1 VIQFSVAARDLCPSE
16 PPIQWVSA
24 VQRTGP
30 EADRF
35 AEIRNDVISHVST
48 RRVQGTPSLC
58 YLIVH
63 ENGRSC

>member
-1 VIQFSVAARDLCPSE
+1 MVQFSAAARDLRPSE

-35 AEIRNDVISHVST
+35 AEVRNDVISHVSSC
-48 RRVQGTPSLC
+48 RVQGTPSLYC
-58 YLIVH
+58 LILY

>member
-1 VIQFSVAARDLCPSE
+1 MIHFSAAATDLHRFE
-16 PPIQWVSA
+16 PPVQWVSA
-24 VQRTGP
+24 VQRTDP

-35 AEIRNDVISHVST
+35 AEVKNDVISHVSSC
-48 RRVQGTPSLC
+48 RVQGTPSLC